1 MQGEVFKDT
10 KERLSIRLGLKGKQ
24 FDKIKFAIVPRSIYA
39 KPSPLN
45 DGILFYKPLPFGLMQ
60 DTITDTCA
68 EDVVWDVIRSN
79 EDQIGL
85 DHVNRHRSLGDSIFI
100 R

>member
-10 KERLSIRLGLKGKQ
+10 KERLSVRLGLKGKQ

-45 DGILFYKPLPFGLMQ
+45 EGISNSEPRPVG
-60 DTITDTCA
+60 
-68 EDVVWDVIRSN
+68 VI
-79 EDQIGL
+79 
-85 DHVNRHRSLGDSIFI
+85 
-100 R
+100 